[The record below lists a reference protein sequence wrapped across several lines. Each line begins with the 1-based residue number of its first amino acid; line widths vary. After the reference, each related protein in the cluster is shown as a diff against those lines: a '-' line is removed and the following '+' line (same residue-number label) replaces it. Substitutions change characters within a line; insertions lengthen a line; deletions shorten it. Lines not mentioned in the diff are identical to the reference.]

1 MEDSFLPPSF
11 ARTTRQCSGA
21 PSYRSDI
28 VGSSKGNTVFGG
40 KIKPRKLGNRQEGF
54 GEGYRDTVQ
63 LSPLPPAAKGD
74 GGRDI
79 FVGEFDFSLPPKRG
93 EFDWDSWEVEGFGIV
108 SLTVN
113 ERIGNTVSH
122 NEG

>member
-93 EFDWDSWEVEGFGIV
+93 EFD
-108 SLTVN
+108 
-113 ERIGNTVSH
+113 
-122 NEG
+122 